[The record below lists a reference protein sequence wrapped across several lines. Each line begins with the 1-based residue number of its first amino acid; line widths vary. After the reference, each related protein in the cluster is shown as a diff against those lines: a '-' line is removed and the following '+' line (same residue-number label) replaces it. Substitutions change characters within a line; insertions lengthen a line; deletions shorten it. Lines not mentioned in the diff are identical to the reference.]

1 MSSLVIN
8 TNTEA
13 IAAYNNLNATDQAM
27 STAVNRLSSGL
38 KVQTAA
44 DNASGYVIS
53 QFLTEQS
60 NGLSQAISNGQDAV
74 SVLQTASGAMNQITA
89 VLQRMNQLAT
99 QASNGGATSTQA
111 QSADNQEFQALM
123 NQVSQIANTTD
134 FGGTQLLNGSYQ
146 GQTFQLGAY
155 NSANDQVTVSIAA
168 LTAGAA
174 GVAISAQS
182 ISTTVSAQAAMSAI
196 QAAISYVASQEA
208 SIGAIQNQIQVL
220 TANNTV
226 TQQNVQSAN
235 SQIVDTNMAKTM
247 TQYSADQILMQA
259 GTAMLSQAQQNP
271 NLVLKLLQ

>member
-60 NGLSQAISNGQDAV
+60 NGLGQAISNGQDAV

-99 QASNGGATSTQA
+99 QAANGGATSTQA

-123 NQVSQIANTTD
+123 SQVSQIANTTD

-168 LTAGAA
+168 LTAGA
-174 GVAISAQS
+174 IS
-182 ISTTVSAQAAMSAI
+182 ISGSVITNTVSAQAAMASI

-208 SIGAIQNQIQVL
+208 GIGAIQNQIQVL

>member
-155 NSANDQVTVSIAA
+155 NSSNDQVTVSIAA
-168 LTAGAA
+168 LTAGA
-174 GVAISAQS
+174 IS
-182 ISTTVSAQAAMSAI
+182 ISGSVISNTVSAQAAMASI
-196 QAAISYVASQEA
+196 QAAISYVASAEA

>member
-74 SVLQTASGAMNQITA
+74 SVLQTASGAMNQITS

-155 NSANDQVTVSIAA
+155 NSSNDQVTVSIAA
-168 LTAGAA
+168 LTSG
-174 GVAISAQS
+174 AIS
-182 ISTTVSAQAAMSAI
+182 ISGANISNTVSAQAAMASI

-208 SIGAIQNQIQVL
+208 NIGAIQNQIQVL